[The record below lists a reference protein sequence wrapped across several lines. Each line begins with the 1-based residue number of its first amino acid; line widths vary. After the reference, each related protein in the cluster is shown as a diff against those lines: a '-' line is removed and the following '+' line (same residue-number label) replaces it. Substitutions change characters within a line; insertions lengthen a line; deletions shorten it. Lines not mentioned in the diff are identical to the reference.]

1 MKQTKRCFLSNFRL
15 QVKQDM
21 TLEWIKAFIKNEIV
35 LVIAAAAALLSMLAV
50 PVSAA
55 YIEYFDLQVLALLFC
70 LMTVVAGFQQSGVFD
85 RVSSWLC
92 SKAGNAREI
101 GLVLVMLCFFSS
113 MAVTNDVAL
122 ITFVPFA
129 ILILSMTEQQ
139 KIMPYVIVLQT
150 IAANLGSM
158 LTPVGNPQNL
168 YLYARYE
175 MGTME
180 FFSATFPVTALSLV
194 LLIGL
199 CMLIPT
205 RELEQHKTDYHPRM
219 QRHLLAVSTLLFIC
233 CLGTVFRFV
242 PWPVTFVIV
251 LIVYFMVERELLRK
265 VDYSLLATFVCF
277 FVFTGNMG
285 QIAWI
290 QETLGHLMQGRELWV
305 AALCS
310 QVISNVPAAVLLSS
324 FTDQGRLLLL
334 GCDIG
339 GLGTPVASLASLI
352 SYKAY
357 CKYPAAD
364 AASYMKLFLL
374 LNVVLLVVL
383 LCIAQWFLI

>member
-1 MKQTKRCFLSNFRL
+1 MKINTI
-15 QVKQDM
+15 
-21 TLEWIKAFIKNEIV
+21 WIKSFIKNETV
-35 LVIAAAAALLSMLAV
+35 LVI
-50 PVSAA
+50 SAA
-55 YIEYFDLQVLALLFC
+55 VALVSTLFVPISTAYMEYIDWQVLALLFC

-92 SKAGNAREI
+92 SKANNAREI
-101 GLVLVMLCFFSS
+101 GIVLVMLCFFSS

-139 KIMPYVIVLQT
+139 KQMPYIIVLQT

-175 MGTME
+175 MGIGE
-180 FFSATFPVTALSLV
+180 FFAATLPVTALSFA
-194 LLIGL
+194 LLSAL
-199 CMLIPT
+199 CTLIPADP
-205 RELEQHKTDYHPRM
+205 LAQHKTDTHPRM
-219 QRHLLAVSTLLFIC
+219 KRPMLIVSALMFIC
-233 CLGTVFRFV
+233 CLSTVFRLV
-242 PWPVTFVIV
+242 PWPVTFVV
-251 LIVYFMVERELLRK
+251 VAVVYLLVDRALLRK
-265 VDYSLLATFVCF
+265 VDYSLLLTFVCF

-290 QETLGHLMQGRELWV
+290 QETLGQLMQGRELWV

-310 QVISNVPAAVLLSS
+310 QVISNVPAAVLLSG
-324 FTDQGRLLLL
+324 FTEQGQLLLL

-364 AASYMKLFLL
+364 AKYYMKMFLILNMALL
-374 LNVVLLVVL
+374 LFL
-383 LCIAQWFLI
+383 LCIAEWILT

>member
-1 MKQTKRCFLSNFRL
+1 MK
-15 QVKQDM
+15 
-21 TLEWIKAFIKNEIV
+21 LEWIKAFIKNELV
-35 LVIAAAAALLSMLAV
+35 LVIAAAAALLSMLFV
-50 PVSAA
+50 PVSAS
-55 YIEYFDLQVLALLFC
+55 YIEYFDWQVLALLFC

-101 GLVLVMLCFFSS
+101 GMVLVLLCFFSS

-139 KIMPYVIVLQT
+139 KIMPYIIVLQT

-175 MGTME
+175 MGIGE
-180 FFSATFPVTALSLV
+180 FFSATFPVTALSL
-194 LLIGL
+194 LLLTGL
-199 CMLIPT
+199 CMFIPVSP
-205 RELEQHKTDYHPRM
+205 LEQHKTDYHPRM
-219 QRHLLAVSTLLFIC
+219 KRSELIVSTAMFLC
-233 CLGTVFRFV
+233 CLGTVFRLV
-242 PWPVTFVIV
+242 PWPVTFFVV
-251 LIVYFMVERELLRK
+251 LAVYLMVDRALLRK

-285 QIAWI
+285 QITWI
-290 QETLGHLMQGRELWV
+290 QETLGQLMQGRELWV

-310 QVISNVPAAVLLSS
+310 QVISNVPAAVLLSG
-324 FTDQGRLLLL
+324 FTEQGRLLLL

-364 AASYMKLFLL
+364 QTGYMKLFLL
-374 LNVVLLVVL
+374 LNVILLVLL
-383 LCIAQWFLI
+383 LCFAQWILV

>member
-1 MKQTKRCFLSNFRL
+1 MKSNG
-15 QVKQDM
+15 
-21 TLEWIKAFIKNEIV
+21 TWIKGFIKNEIV
-35 LVIAAAAALLSMLAV
+35 LVIAAAVALVSMLFV
-50 PVSAA
+50 PISAA
-55 YIEYFDLQVLALLFC
+55 YVEYFDWQVLALLFC

-101 GLVLVMLCFFSS
+101 GAMLVILCFFSS

-139 KIMPYVIVLQT
+139 KQMPYIIVLQT

-175 MGTME
+175 MSAAE
-180 FFSATFPVTALSLV
+180 FFSATFPVTALSLALLLV
-194 LLIGL
+194 LCLLIPSDPL
-199 CMLIPT
+199 A
-205 RELEQHKTDYHPRM
+205 QHKTDSHPRM
-219 QRHLLAVSTLLFIC
+219 QRSMLMVSTAMFLC
-233 CLGTVFRFV
+233 CLGTVFRMV
-242 PWPVTFVIV
+242 PWPVTFVV
-251 LIVYFMVERELLRK
+251 VTLVYILVDRALLRK
-265 VDYSLLATFVCF
+265 VDYSLLATFLCF

-285 QIAWI
+285 QIVWI
-290 QETLGHLMQGRELWV
+290 QDTLSQLMQGRELWV

-310 QVISNVPAAVLLSS
+310 QVISNVPAAVLLSG
-324 FTDQGRLLLL
+324 FTENGRLLLL

-357 CKYPAAD
+357 CKYPAAEPMY
-364 AASYMKLFLL
+364 YMKMFLL
-374 LNVVLLVVL
+374 LNVALLLFFLCVAQWLLV
-383 LCIAQWFLI
+383 

>member
-1 MKQTKRCFLSNFRL
+1 MNLGR
-15 QVKQDM
+15 VK
-21 TLEWIKAFIKNEIV
+21 EFIKNELV
-35 LVIAAAAALLSMLAV
+35 LVIAAAAALVSMLFV

-55 YIEYFDLQVLALLFC
+55 YVEYFDWQVLALLFC

-101 GLVLVMLCFFSS
+101 GIVLVMLCFFSS

-129 ILILSMTEQQ
+129 ILILSMTEQ
-139 KIMPYVIVLQT
+139 KDLMPYIIVLQT

-168 YLYARYE
+168 YLYACYE
-175 MGTME
+175 MGAEE
-180 FFSATFPVTALSLV
+180 FFSATLPVTAFSFV
-194 LLIGL
+194 LILAL
-199 CMLIPT
+199 CMRIPKKP
-205 RELEQHKTDYHPRM
+205 LEQHKTEYHPRM
-219 QRHLLAVSTLLFIC
+219 ERSMLLVSAVLFVC
-233 CLGTVFRFV
+233 CLTTVFRMV
-242 PWPVTFVIV
+242 PWPVTFMVV
-251 LIVYFMVERELLRK
+251 LVVYAMVDRSLLRK
-265 VDYSLLATFVCF
+265 VDYSLLATFLCF

-285 QIAWI
+285 EISWI
-290 QETLGHLMQGRELWV
+290 QETLGQLMQGRELWV
-305 AALCS
+305 SALAS
-310 QVISNVPAAVLLSS
+310 QVISNVPAAVLLSG
-324 FTDQGRLLLL
+324 FTEQGRLLLL

-364 AASYMKLFLL
+364 GTSYMKLFLL
-374 LNVVLLVVL
+374 LNAALLVLLLIV
-383 LCIAQWFLI
+383 AQWLLV